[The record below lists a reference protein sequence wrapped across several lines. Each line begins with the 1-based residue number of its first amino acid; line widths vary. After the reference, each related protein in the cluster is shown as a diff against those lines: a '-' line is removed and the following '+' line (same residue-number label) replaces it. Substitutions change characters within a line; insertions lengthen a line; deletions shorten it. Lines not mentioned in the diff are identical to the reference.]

1 MDNQNHR
8 ILIVDDEENLCEILQ
23 FNIEG
28 EGYLTEV
35 VNSAEDALNL
45 NLSTFNLIL
54 LDVMMGGISGFKF
67 ADKIRKD
74 GINVPIIF
82 LTAKNTENDMLTGF
96 NVGGDDYIKKPFS
109 IKEVIT
115 RINVILNRT
124 KKQTFSNE
132 QILNFNELTINI
144 NNKSVCIAE
153 KNIDLTKKE
162 FEILVLL
169 LSNKD
174 KIFNRYRIMDNVWEN
189 DVIVSDRTIDVHI
202 TRLRK
207 KLGSYGKNLLVKS
220 GYGYYFSTQI
230 I

>member
-174 KIFNRYRIMDNVWEN
+174 KIFNRDRIMDNVWEN